1 MSQSGMTVILRGIS
15 EPLLIPFVR
24 SALDTIV
31 SIPSRERPWGV
42 WFARHAP
49 VSAEWVHH
57 LATPVTGAWF
67 YDGYAVRRRDLWTYA
82 RFFTVHQV
90 QPRCARRDGEF
101 YDVRDIGSV
110 RFALRQ
116 GYVDRA
122 YVEGIWR
129 SRSGAC
135 IISGYEVTWD
145 ATYAIT
151 ERHLLWEGGA
161 ISITRLQRGF

>member
-1 MSQSGMTVILRGIS
+1 MSVILRGVS
-15 EPLLIPFVR
+15 EPPLKPFVH
-24 SALDTIV
+24 SALDTIA
-31 SIPSRERPWGV
+31 SMPSRELPWGV

-57 LATPVTGAWF
+57 LATPVTDAWF

-90 QPRCARRDGEF
+90 QPWCARRDGEL
-101 YDVRDIGSV
+101 YDVRNIGSV

-116 GYVDRA
+116 GSMDRA

-129 SRSGAC
+129 SRFRAC
-135 IISGYEVTWD
+135 IITRYELAWD
-145 ATYAIT
+145 ATHAIT
-151 ERHLLWEGGA
+151 ERRLLWEGGA
-161 ISITRLQRGF
+161 ISITRLQRGL